1 MPLKTKGQSSI
12 EFLLALSIVF
22 IIAIFIAGEF
32 SNLTKTTIALA
43 GAKESFYEK
52 TADANKTIMVKK
64 LEYIICESGMKIN
77 ILTSP
82 TSTGYTQEELTAIAT
97 VIQAETMQ
105 TSGVEITDITINNFS
120 FPNTCNP

>member
-1 MPLKTKGQSSI
+1 MTTKGQSSI
-12 EFLLALSIVF
+12 EFLLALPIVF
-22 IIAIFIAGEF
+22 LIAIFISGEF

-43 GAKESFYEK
+43 SAKESFYEK

-64 LEYIICESGMKIN
+64 LEYLICESEMKIN

-82 TSTGYTQEELTAIAT
+82 TSTGYTQEELIGMAT
-97 VIQAETMQ
+97 DIKAETEQ
-105 TSGVEITDITINNFS
+105 TSGMTILEITINQDS